1 MKKITA
7 RAAPLLL
14 AMAPAFGQ
22 GAEDIT
28 GRWSGVLTPA
38 TSNLDIIRTRSRRA

>member
-7 RAAPLLL
+7 LAAPLLL
-14 AMAPAFGQ
+14 TTAPAFGQ

-28 GRWSGVLTPA
+28 GRWSGVLTSA
-38 TSNLDIIRTRSRRA
+38 TSNSDIIRTRSQ